1 LIFQSGFP
9 LGSLGSLGARPG
21 RKNFFKKLLTK
32 LKTFAIIKLPNER
45 EVIKMMTNVD
55 YEGFNDWSDKEL
67 EEAIATIGMILDSR
81 KKKRIGEALVKVQNA
96 FKNLQDVADE
106 IDYFDFNGRYSL
118 TDIFESIKIYY
129 TERMA

>member
-1 LIFQSGFP
+1 
-9 LGSLGSLGARPG
+9 
-21 RKNFFKKLLTK
+21 
-32 LKTFAIIKLPNER
+32 
-45 EVIKMMTNVD
+45 MMTNVD